1 MNRINIRCIAF
12 GCFGTLVF
20 VGQTTY
26 AEIAW
31 LSGISNI
38 STSYNYDIEGG
49 GGWLES
55 DSNVGSMVESPISI
69 SAITSQTSVN
79 FDVNDGGFNWFSN
92 LVADSIGEI
101 DMDGTFLATS
111 DMSIFLDFEGDF
123 NSLQFTLYEQETSTT
138 LASLGIWNAQDSV
151 LNLVAGNHYSIS
163 LYADTYGGASSVTFQ
178 PVPAPAV
185 IVLLSIAGLSQRR
198 RRR

>member
-1 MNRINIRCIAF
+1 MDRINIGTITLGCIGA
-12 GCFGTLVF
+12 LVF
-20 VGQTTY
+20 
-26 AEIAW
+26 ASPESFASIDW
-31 LSGISNI
+31 ISGSADI
-38 STSYNYDIEGG
+38 STGYYYDVDTGS
-49 GGWLES
+49 GWLEE
-55 DSNVGSMVESPISI
+55 DSNFAFMDGTPFTI
-69 SAITSQTSVN
+69 AAFTSQTSVTLDAN
-79 FDVNDGGFNWFSN
+79 NGGFIWSSN
-92 LVADSIGEI
+92 LVAGSIGEI
-101 DMDGTFLATS
+101 DMDGSFTTTL
-111 DMSIFLDFEGDF
+111 DMSIYLDFDGDF